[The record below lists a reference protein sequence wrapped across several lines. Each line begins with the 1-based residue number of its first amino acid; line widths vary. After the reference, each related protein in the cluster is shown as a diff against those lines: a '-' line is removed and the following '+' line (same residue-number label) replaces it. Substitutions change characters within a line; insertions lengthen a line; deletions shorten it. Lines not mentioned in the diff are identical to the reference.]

1 MSLQLYM
8 SLQLEAR
15 LRREPQPPLAA
26 AFSYELCAGIL
37 DKDRSVQET
46 ASEEV
51 RHVRAQLHGGTNALP
66 W

>member
-1 MSLQLYM
+1 M

-15 LRREPQPPLAA
+15 LLGQPPPSLAA

-37 DKDRSVQET
+37 DKDKSVQET

-51 RHVRAQLHGGTNALP
+51 CHGSA
-66 W
+66 